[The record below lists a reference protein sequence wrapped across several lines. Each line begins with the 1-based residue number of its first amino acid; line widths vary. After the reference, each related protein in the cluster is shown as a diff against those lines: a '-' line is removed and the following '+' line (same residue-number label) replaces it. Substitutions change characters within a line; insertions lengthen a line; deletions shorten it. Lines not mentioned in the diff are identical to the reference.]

1 MTMKE
6 WMKNA
11 TYEEQ
16 KDFANKLHSWLGT
29 YTQEVIEHV
38 MNQIDD
44 IINNEH
50 VMKMIT
56 ELHERMQK
64 EEREEKEHFFYNLKN
79 IEEGDN
85 DYFTVHAH
93 VLTHSNSYRD
103 VLYDMFI
110 RDR

>member
-1 MTMKE
+1 
-6 WMKNA
+6 MKNA

-16 KDFANKLHSWLGT
+16 KDFANKLYSWLGM

-64 EEREEKEHFFYNLKN
+64 EEKEEKEHFFYNLKN
-79 IEEGDN
+79 IEEGDA